1 MNIREDKIDSFA
13 LLEVSGR
20 VDSENAETLKDY
32 LVELGK
38 REQQVLI
45 DCSALEYISSNGL
58 GALLM
63 LLKLIQKKGGKLRLF
78 GLSPR
83 IAEVFEISGF
93 DKFFPIFPSLDTARR
108 ADTQGSGP
116 YSF

>member
-1 MNIREDKIDSFA
+1 MKFREGKIDSFA
-13 LLEVSGR
+13 LVEVIGR
-20 VDSENAETLKDY
+20 VDSENSETLKDF
-32 LVELGK
+32 LLELGK

-45 DCSALEYISSNGL
+45 DCSALEYISSTGL

-63 LLKLIQKKGGKLRLF
+63 LLKLMQKKGGTLRLF

-93 DKFFPIFPSLDTARR
+93 NKLFSISPSLDAARR
-108 ADTQGSGP
+108 AET
-116 YSF
+116 

>member
-1 MNIREDKIDSFA
+1 MTIRESKIDSFA

-20 VDSENAETLKDY
+20 VDSENAETLKKS

-38 REQQVLI
+38 REHRVLI
-45 DCSALEYISSNGL
+45 DCSAMDYISSTGL

-63 LLKLIQKKGGKLRLF
+63 LLKLIQQEGGMLRLF

-93 DKFFPIFPSLDTARR
+93 NKLFAISSSLDTARR
-108 ADTQGSGP
+108 IDP
-116 YSF
+116 

>member
-1 MNIREDKIDSFA
+1 MKIREGKVDSFV

-20 VDSENAETLKDY
+20 IDSENAETLKDY

-45 DCSALEYISSNGL
+45 DCSAMDYISSTGL

-63 LLKLIQKKGGKLRLF
+63 LLKLITKQAGTLRLF

-93 DKFFPIFPSLDTARR
+93 NKLFSISSCLDTARR
-108 ADTQGSGP
+108 SDP
-116 YSF
+116 

>member
-1 MNIREDKIDSFA
+1 MKIREGKIDAFV
-13 LLEVSGR
+13 LLEVIGR
-20 VDSENAETLKDY
+20 VDSENAEILKDY

-45 DCSALEYISSNGL
+45 DCSAMDYISSTGL

-63 LLKLIQKKGGKLRLF
+63 LLKLITKQQGTLRLF

-93 DKFFPIFPSLDTARR
+93 NKLFSISPCLDDARR
-108 ADTQGSGP
+108 TET
-116 YSF
+116 

>member
-1 MNIREDKIDSFA
+1 MMIREDKIDSFA

-20 VDSENAETLKDY
+20 VDAESAETLKNY

-38 REQQVLI
+38 REHRVLI
-45 DCSALEYISSNGL
+45 DCSAMDYISSTGL

-63 LLKLIQKKGGKLRLF
+63 LLKLIQKQGGILRLF

-93 DKFFPIFPSLDTARR
+93 NKLFSISSSLDAARR
-108 ADTQGSGP
+108 SDTQGNGH
-116 YSF
+116 